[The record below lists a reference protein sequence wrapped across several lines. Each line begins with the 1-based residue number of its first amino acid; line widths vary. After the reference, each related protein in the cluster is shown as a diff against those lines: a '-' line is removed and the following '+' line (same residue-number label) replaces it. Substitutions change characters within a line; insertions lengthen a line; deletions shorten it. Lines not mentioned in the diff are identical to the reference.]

1 MRSILLLAAL
11 TLTAASLAEACTVAV
26 ASGRCTP
33 DGRPL
38 LWKHRDTD
46 ELQNALVY
54 GEGERYP
61 FIGLVDTRGPLR
73 DGIWIGANSAGFAIM
88 NSASTNL
95 ITAQDTVAVKD
106 REGTL
111 MRLAPGRCA
120 TVEEFEALL
129 GELPNRSASRRTSG

>member
-1 MRSILLLAAL
+1 M
-11 TLTAASLAEACTVAV
+11 
-26 ASGRCTP
+26 
-33 DGRPL
+33 
-38 LWKHRDTD
+38 
-46 ELQNALVY
+46 Y

-111 MRLAPGRCA
+111 MRLALGRCA

-129 GELPNRSASRRTSG
+129 GELPKPLGVEANFGVIDACGGASFFEVDNFRATRLDANDQRVAPFGYIVHTNF